1 MGVELGLSVDD
12 AASKL
17 GSGGEFG
24 RRRRE
29 KRRVL
34 DGSGRDAY
42 RVQDQAP
49 HPEEL
54 ELRTLCYTYQ
64 LIVRVL
70 IGEHRLGPPLLVKAV
85 IDFGMGFHSS
95 VDPPSPAPL

>member
-1 MGVELGLSVDD
+1 MGEELGLSVDD

-34 DGSGRDAY
+34 YGRRRDAH
-42 RVQDQAP
+42 RMQDPAS
-49 HPEEL
+49 HPD
-54 ELRTLCYTYQ
+54 ELR
-64 LIVRVL
+64 VEDV
-70 IGEHRLGPPLLVKAV
+70 
-85 IDFGMGFHSS
+85 M
-95 VDPPSPAPL
+95 